1 MKLKIFINLTISIC
15 FTLISSSCDPLG
27 KMLKKQTEIKY
38 TLSPN
43 PIEMIGDSIQFNII
57 GKFNP
62 KIFPKKVT
70 FIVTPV
76 IKYAGG
82 EKVLRPV
89 TLVGES
95 AIGAGQKIVF
105 STGGVFNYASDK
117 IAFEPAMRNA
127 KIELRAIGKIKNKEK
142 AFDSI
147 PLADGTLASSL
158 LVRNDEKGI
167 LAKGT
172 LQKIESMNQT
182 THIYYAINESN
193 VRATEL
199 KTEEMKAI
207 NLFIINNL
215 NSPIYEFKGITVSA
229 YASPDG

>member
-15 FTLISSSCDPLG
+15 FTLISTGCDPLG

-82 EKVLRPV
+82 EKALRPV
-89 TLVGES
+89 TLVG
-95 AIGAGQKIVF
+95 
-105 STGGVFNYASDK
+105 
-117 IAFEPAMRNA
+117 
-127 KIELRAIGKIKNKEK
+127 
-142 AFDSI
+142 
-147 PLADGTLASSL
+147 
-158 LVRNDEKGI
+158 
-167 LAKGT
+167 
-172 LQKIESMNQT
+172 
-182 THIYYAINESN
+182 
-193 VRATEL
+193 
-199 KTEEMKAI
+199 
-207 NLFIINNL
+207 
-215 NSPIYEFKGITVSA
+215 
-229 YASPDG
+229 